1 LILVEVLSFIYGLC
15 ALLLSAFSLGQGLLL
30 WRYLR
35 TRHIPLPV
43 APAPQEWPHVLVQ
56 LPIYNEQSVI
66 ERLVQ
71 AVCALDYPPDRL
83 HLQFLDDSTDAT
95 SALLAQAIARQQRPN
110 GPSLEHLRRPQRTG
124 YKAGA
129 LSVGLK
135 RTRAP
140 FVAIFDADFLP
151 PTDFLRR
158 TIPHL
163 LADEG
168 LAVVQTRWAHLNDQ
182 ANLLTRAQALSVDGH
197 FVVEQAARQRSG
209 WFVPFNGSGGVWRVR
224 AIQAS
229 GGWLSRTLTEDLDLS
244 YRAQLAGW
252 RALYL
257 PQVAVPGELPPQLA
271 AYRQQQA
278 RWAQGDI
285 QCLLIF
291 ARTLWRA
298 PLPMLTR
305 LMALHHLFQY
315 LAQPLMLV
323 LLLLTPPLLLLGA
336 LSALLAP
343 LGLLSLI
350 PPLLYAVS
358 QEALYPN
365 WRRRLLAFPL
375 LLLLATGMVWSNT
388 WAVARALLGQ
398 ADEFKRTPKFA
409 QEGQGNGYALRGGRA
424 FLSELALALYA
435 LVGAVIASHTQP
447 AAIPYLLIYVASLLT
462 VGLWD
467 AFDQWRAL
475 SP

>member
-1 LILVEVLSFIYGLC
+1 MVLGLLSLIYGLC

-35 TRHIPLPV
+35 TRHQPTPPV
-43 APAPQEWPHVLVQ
+43 PAPQEWPQVTVQ
-56 LPIYNEQSVI
+56 LPIYNEQSVV

-71 AVCALDYPPDRL
+71 AVCALDYPPERL

-95 SALLAQAIARQQRPN
+95 SALLAAALASQQRPH
-110 GPSLEHLRRPQRTG
+110 GPTLEHLRRAQRTG

-129 LSVGLK
+129 LAAGLK
-135 RTRAP
+135 TARGP
-140 FVAIFDADFLP
+140 FVAIFDADFVP
-151 PTDFLRR
+151 PPDFLRR

-182 ANLLTRAQALSVDGH
+182 ANALTRAQALSVDGH
-197 FVVEQAARQRSG
+197 FVVEQTARQRSG
-209 WFVPFNGSGGVWRVR
+209 WFVPFNGSGGVWRVQ

-257 PQVAVPGELPPQLA
+257 PDVAVPGELPPQLA

-278 RWAQGDI
+278 RWAQGDV
-285 QCLLIF
+285 QCLGLF
-291 ARTLWRA
+291 ARALWSA
-298 PLPMLTR
+298 PLPPLTR

-315 LAQPLMLV
+315 LAQPLMLA

-336 LSALLAP
+336 LSPLLAP
-343 LGLLSLI
+343 LGLFSLI
-350 PPLLYAVS
+350 PPLLYASS
-358 QEALYPN
+358 QQALYAD
-365 WRRRLLAFPL
+365 WRRRLLDFPL

-388 WAVARALLGQ
+388 WAVGRALLGY

-409 QEGQGNGYALRGGRA
+409 QEGRRNGYALRGGRA

-435 LVGAVIASHTQP
+435 LSGVVIASQTQP
-447 AAIPYLLIYVASLLT
+447 AAVPYLLLYVASLLT

-467 AFDQWRAL
+467 AFDQ
-475 SP
+475 

>member
-1 LILVEVLSFIYGLC
+1 MVLGLLSFIYGLC

-30 WRYLR
+30 WRYWR
-35 TRHIPLPV
+35 TLHQTPP
-43 APAPQEWPHVLVQ
+43 PAPPPQVWPSVTVQ
-56 LPIYNEQSVI
+56 LPIYNEQSVV

-71 AVCALDYPPDRL
+71 AVCALDYPPECL

-95 SALLAQAIARQQRPN
+95 SDLLAQALARQQRPN
-110 GPSLEHLRRPQRTG
+110 GPTLEHLRRAQRTG

-129 LSVGLK
+129 LSEGLK
-135 RTRAP
+135 TACGP

-151 PTDFLRR
+151 PPDFLRR
-158 TIPHL
+158 TIPYL

-168 LAVVQTRWAHLNDQ
+168 LAVVQTRWTHLNDQ
-182 ANLLTRAQALSVDGH
+182 ANALTRAQALSVDGH
-197 FVVEQAARQRSG
+197 FVVEQTARQRSG
-209 WFVPFNGSGGVWRVR
+209 WFVPFNGSGGVWRTR

-252 RALYL
+252 RTLYL
-257 PQVAVPGELPPQLA
+257 PDVAVPGELPPQLA

-278 RWAQGDI
+278 RWAQGDV
-285 QCLLIF
+285 QCLGLF
-291 ARTLWRA
+291 VGALWRA
-298 PLPMLTR
+298 PLPRLKK
-305 LMALHHLFQY
+305 LMALHHLLQY
-315 LAQPLMLV
+315 LAQPLMLL

-336 LSALLAP
+336 LSPLLAP
-343 LGLLSLI
+343 LGLFSLI
-350 PPLLYAVS
+350 PPLLYASS
-358 QEALYPN
+358 QQALYPD
-365 WRRRLLAFPL
+365 WKRRMLAFPL

-388 WAVARALLGQ
+388 WAVTRALLGC

-409 QEGQGNGYALRGGRA
+409 QEGRKNGYALHGSRA

-435 LVGAVIASHTQP
+435 LSGAFIASQTQP
-447 AAIPYLLIYVASLLT
+447 AAVPYLLIYVASLLT

-467 AFDQWRAL
+467 AFDQWGAAI
-475 SP
+475 P

>member
-1 LILVEVLSFIYGLC
+1 MILGLLSLIYGLC
-15 ALLLSAFSLGQGLLL
+15 ALFLSAFSLGQGLLL
-30 WRYLR
+30 WRYWR
-35 TRHIPLPV
+35 TRHQSLPP
-43 APAPQEWPHVLVQ
+43 APAPQAWPDVTVQ
-56 LPIYNEQSVI
+56 LPIYNEQSVV
-66 ERLVQ
+66 ERLAQ
-71 AVCALDYPPDRL
+71 AVCALDYPPERL
-83 HLQFLDDSTDAT
+83 HIQFLDDSTDST
-95 SALLAQAIARQQRPN
+95 SDLLAAALARQQRPD
-110 GPSLEHLRRPQRTG
+110 GPTLEHLRRAQRTG

-129 LSVGLK
+129 LTTGLK
-135 RTRAP
+135 TARGP
-140 FVAIFDADFLP
+140 FVAIFDADFVP
-151 PTDFLRR
+151 PRDFLRR
-158 TIPHL
+158 TVPYL

-168 LAVVQTRWAHLNDQ
+168 LAVVQTRWTHLNDQ
-182 ANLLTRAQALSVDGH
+182 ANALTRAQALAVDGH

-224 AIQAS
+224 AIEAS

-257 PQVAVPGELPPQLA
+257 PDVAVPGELPPQLA

-278 RWAQGDI
+278 RWAQGDV
-285 QCLLIF
+285 QCLALF
-291 ARTLWRA
+291 MCALWRA
-298 PLPMLTR
+298 PLPLLTR

-315 LAQPLMLV
+315 LAQPLMLL

-336 LSALLAP
+336 LSPLLAP
-343 LGLLSLI
+343 LGLFSLI
-350 PPLLYAVS
+350 PPLLYAAS
-358 QEALYPN
+358 QRALYPD
-365 WRRRLLAFPL
+365 WRRRLLAFPV

-388 WAVARALLGQ
+388 WAVVRALSGH

-409 QEGQGNGYALRGGRA
+409 QEGHQSSYALRGGRA

-435 LVGAVIASHTQP
+435 LGGAFIASQTQP
-447 AAIPYLLIYVASLLT
+447 TAVPYLLIYVASLLT

-475 SP
+475 IP